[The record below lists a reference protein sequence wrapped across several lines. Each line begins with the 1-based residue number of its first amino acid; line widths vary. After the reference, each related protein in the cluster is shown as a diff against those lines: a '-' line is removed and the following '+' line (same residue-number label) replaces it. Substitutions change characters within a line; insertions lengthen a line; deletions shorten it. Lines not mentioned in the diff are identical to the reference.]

1 MSLSGLSLTNQRLYF
16 AKLQLQQYSAL
27 ADGESE
33 PARQA
38 QYESVVF
45 HLIQAYRSF
54 LRELAEVQNLP
65 LTTEAS
71 SAVALLEGCSVD
83 FVSPE
88 LQELAML
95 ETEIASWLAQMQRTF
110 VQLSALGGDS
120 HETGVVHHSEISLTM
135 LTDDDRQ
142 SSLTLWLEALS
153 SVIQRL
159 RAVSQE
165 W

>member
-16 AKLQLQQYSAL
+16 AKLQLQQYDAL
-27 ADGESE
+27 AECESE

-38 QYESVVF
+38 QYESVIF
-45 HLIQAYRSF
+45 HLLQAYRSF

-65 LTTEAS
+65 LSADTG
-71 SAVALLEGCSVD
+71 SAVALLEGCSGD

-88 LQELAML
+88 LQELALL
-95 ETEIASWLAQMQRTF
+95 EKEAASWLAQMQKAF
-110 VQLSALGGDS
+110 AQLSAMGGES
-120 HETGVVHHSEISLTM
+120 REFGVVHHSEISLTM
-135 LTDDDRQ
+135 VADDDRH
-142 SSLTLWLEALS
+142 SGLALWLDSLS